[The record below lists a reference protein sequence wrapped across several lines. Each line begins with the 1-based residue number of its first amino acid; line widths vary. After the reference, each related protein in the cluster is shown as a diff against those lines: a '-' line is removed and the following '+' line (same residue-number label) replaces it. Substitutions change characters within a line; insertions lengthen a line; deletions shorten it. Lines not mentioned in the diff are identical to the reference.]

1 MRVLFAPAVRLLNQL
16 RYTTKFLLIS
26 GTAAVAS
33 MFLLFQLYSQI
44 QVTRDMTADEQAG
57 LVVLDAT
64 VKTLTR
70 MQQHRGTTSGLLG
83 GDTSLAPKVAA
94 LADEVD
100 RAIAGVDAALA
111 GAGAGFG
118 LETDWGQI
126 KERWAP
132 LKAGTPNERGGNFK
146 AHTQMIEDV
155 LDLIGD
161 IGSRSRLSF
170 DPDAD
175 AANLIGALLTSVPEM
190 SERLGRLR
198 GMGTGIMA
206 RGVLTL
212 DDEKSV
218 IRQLGQLEVTNDE
231 LTDRFRRA
239 ARHNPALAAALKT
252 AEDDISAAYKALR
265 DVTQQQIIDQKF
277 DIKPEAFFAVGT
289 QAISSLIGHSDNTL
303 FPNANTLLS
312 ERADRLTRSLLL
324 QLAISL
330 GAIVI
335 AGYLLVGMY
344 LSIVGSVREL
354 TAGTSQ
360 MAQGDYTTRVDF
372 SARDELAD
380 VAHQFNDMAERL
392 AAIIAQVK
400 RSADDLRAAAG
411 AMATGSDQVAA
422 GSERQSE
429 AAASMAAAVEEMTVS
444 IDEINR
450 HAQAASTQSAD
461 SGRLSKEGGE
471 VVRQSVQEME
481 RIAESVHQVA
491 IVIRDLG
498 DQSGKISTIVN
509 VIREIAEQTNLLALN
524 AAIEAARAGE
534 TGRGFAVVADEVRKL
549 AERTAKATGEITS
562 MVEAIQSGTQKA
574 VGTMESGVERVQE
587 GVVLTKR
594 AGESME
600 QINAG
605 AARVVVSVEDISAAL
620 REQSAASTDIARNV
634 EAIAQMSEQNSAAVR
649 DTARTAERL
658 EALAR
663 SLSDEVARFK
673 V

>member
-1 MRVLFAPAVRLLNQL
+1 MRVLFTPAVRLLNQL
-16 RYTTKFLLIS
+16 RYTTKFLLIG
-26 GTAAVAS
+26 GTAALAS
-33 MFLLFQLYSQI
+33 MFLLFQLYTQI
-44 QVTRDMTADEQAG
+44 QMARDMTSQEQSG
-57 LVVLDAT
+57 LVVLDASI
-64 VKTLTR
+64 KTLTK

-83 GDTSLAPKVAA
+83 GDTSLAPKIAA
-94 LADEVD
+94 LAEEVEQ
-100 RAIAGVDAALA
+100 AVAEVDAALSGP
-111 GAGAGFG
+111 GADFG
-118 LETDWGQI
+118 LAGPWGEI
-126 KERWAP
+126 KNRWAP
-132 LKAGTPNERGGNFK
+132 LKGGTPNERGSNFK

-161 IGSRSRLSF
+161 IGSQSRLSF

-198 GMGTGIMA
+198 GMGTGIIA

-212 DDEKSV
+212 DDEKSIV
-218 IRQLGQLEVTNDE
+218 RQLGQLEVTKDA
-231 LTDRFRRA
+231 LMDRFRRA
-239 ARHNPALAAALKT
+239 ARHNPSLEASLKQAGDEIAAAHK
-252 AEDDISAAYKALR
+252 DLR
-265 DVTQQQIIDQKF
+265 DVTQAQIVDQKF

-289 QAISSLIGHSDNTL
+289 QAISSLVGHSNSTL
-303 FPNANTLLS
+303 FPNANALLTQ
-312 ERADRLTRSLLL
+312 RADRLTRSLMIELL
-324 QLAISL
+324 VSVGMIL
-330 GAIVI
+330 I

-354 TAGTSQ
+354 TAGTTQ
-360 MAQGDYTTRVDF
+360 MAQGDYTTRVAF
-372 SARDELAD
+372 SARDELSD

-400 RSADDLRAAAG
+400 RSAEDLRAAAG
-411 AMATGSDQVAA
+411 EMAIGSGQVAE

-429 AAASMAAAVEEMTVS
+429 AAASMAAAVEQMTVS

-461 SGRLSKEGGE
+461 SGRLSKEGGD
-471 VVRQSVQEME
+471 VVRQSVTEME
-481 RIAESVHQVA
+481 RIAESVHEVA
-491 IVIRDLG
+491 SVIRDLG
-498 DQSGKISTIVN
+498 DKSGKISTIVN

-549 AERTAKATGEITS
+549 AERTAKATGEITG
-562 MVEAIQSGTQKA
+562 MVEAIQTGTQKA

-594 AGESME
+594 AGASME

-605 AARVVVSVEDISAAL
+605 AANVVVSVEDISAAL

-649 DTARTAERL
+649 NSARTAGRL
-658 EALAR
+658 EGLAR